1 MAFDAFDLKL
11 VVVTATVDH
20 DYLFTIVW
28 AVVAD
33 FFTRVPAVHGLVTNI
48 LAG

>member
-20 DYLFTIVW
+20 DYLLTIVW
-28 AVVAD
+28 AVVAN
-33 FFTRVPAVHGLVTNI
+33 FFARVPAFHDLVANI